1 MEKLISIIT
10 PVYNSER
17 WLDKCIN
24 SVQSQTYKNF
34 ELILVNDGSTDN
46 SGEICNK
53 YADKDDRIKVI
64 HTINQGVSSAR
75 NQGLELARGDYIC
88 FLDSDDAFKENL
100 CEIISNTFD
109 KNDIDIIIFGYEN
122 TSKEQILPSFNNG
135 KIENLIKDLDK
146 YKKLNTNYDFCFS
159 CRYSFKRLF
168 LKSINNVFD
177 KDISMGEDT
186 LFNMKAIFESN
197 SIYVLKQSLYIYND
211 LNINSTVR
219 KKYKPNLPQIF
230 NENYIKKI
238 KIINNYKIKS
248 SNFFYDFYYYHIY
261 LITVNIIKN
270 SFNGPKENI
279 LDDIN
284 YVLNTDMCIE
294 SFKYFNLKELYK
306 ISDNICFYF
315 FLCMCKFKL
324 SKSIYLYSKLF
335 FKW

>member
-1 MEKLISIIT
+1 MEVKLEKLISIIT

-159 CRYSFKRLF
+159 CRYSFKR
-168 LKSINNVFD
+168 
-177 KDISMGEDT
+177 
-186 LFNMKAIFESN
+186 
-197 SIYVLKQSLYIYND
+197 
-211 LNINSTVR
+211 
-219 KKYKPNLPQIF
+219 
-230 NENYIKKI
+230 
-238 KIINNYKIKS
+238 
-248 SNFFYDFYYYHIY
+248 
-261 LITVNIIKN
+261 
-270 SFNGPKENI
+270 
-279 LDDIN
+279 
-284 YVLNTDMCIE
+284 
-294 SFKYFNLKELYK
+294 
-306 ISDNICFYF
+306 
-315 FLCMCKFKL
+315 
-324 SKSIYLYSKLF
+324 
-335 FKW
+335 